1 MSLTHLQIKEL
12 LDENRYHECE
22 GYGKDSIC
30 VRIAA
35 IGDLPSR
42 FGQFHVVAFW
52 NNKDGKEHA
61 AFVHGDV
68 CNVEHV
74 PVRLHSECLTGDAIG
89 SLRCDCRDQLE
100 TALKTIGQMD
110 KGILLYLR
118 QEGRGIGFLNKI
130 RAYGLQDHGYDTVE
144 ANLALGFRDDERDY
158 AVAAHMLESLKV
170 KSIRLMTNNP
180 RKINDLMTHGVKV
193 TERISLI
200 IPPNPYNRF
209 YLETKAVKSG
219 HLIDFNGKEHL
230 LEQIDRPIVE
240 GMTPDQIAGL
250 DSLHDDGNG
259 AQL

>member
-1 MSLTHLQIKEL
+1 LTCARIPTAHGEFSLCLYANNLDDKDHLALVMGEV
-12 LDENRYHECE
+12 E
-22 GYGKDSIC
+22 GLEGVL
-30 VRIAA
+30 VRI
-35 IGDLPSR
+35 
-42 FGQFHVVAFW
+42 
-52 NNKDGKEHA
+52 
-61 AFVHGDV
+61 
-68 CNVEHV
+68 
-74 PVRLHSECLTGDAIG
+74 HSECFTGDVLG
-89 SLRCDCRDQLE
+89 SLRCDCRSQLDQ
-100 TALKTIGQMD
+100 ALRMIAGEQR
-110 KGILLYLR
+110 GVVIYLR
-118 QEGRGIGFLNKI
+118 QEGRGIGLRDKL
-130 RAYGLQDHGYDTVE
+130 RAYNLQDQGYDTVE